1 MNAGGFLTNLTS
13 EHHRDAG
20 ILTISIFT
28 FICTTPPEIA
38 KLSQNPTY
46 TTQVTR
52 MPLLQNVIY
61 DDCEFQVLDL
71 TVVNPVGNKYFK
83 LKRNLEAA
91 EQQGFDQILT
101 FGGAW
106 SNHVHALSQ
115 VGPELGFKTTAVIRG
130 ERPDPLN
137 PALTEAEQNG
147 MRLHFVSREVYRHR
161 DTPVYLNALQHFF
174 GAHYLLP
181 EGGTNQ
187 AGIDGAGEIV
197 DLLAEQGVIYD
208 DLVVPLGTG
217 GTLAGIAAK
226 LAIGKTVTGICVL
239 KGAEGIFRSIKAMIP
254 GVRNWMIDH
263 DGHCGG
269 YARCP
274 DDLKTFI
281 LEFEAKTG
289 IPLEPVY
296 SGKMMYRLLDLLRF
310 NEDYKD
316 RRVVAIH
323 TGGLQG
329 RRGFDF

>member
-1 MNAGGFLTNLTS
+1 
-13 EHHRDAG
+13 
-20 ILTISIFT
+20 
-28 FICTTPPEIA
+28 
-38 KLSQNPTY
+38 
-46 TTQVTR
+46 
-52 MPLLQNVIY
+52 MPLLQQVSY
-61 DDCEFQVLDL
+61 QDCEFQVLNL
-71 TVVNPVGNKYFK
+71 TAINPVGNKYFK

-91 EQQGFDQILT
+91 REQGFDQILT

-106 SNHVHALSQ
+106 SNHVHALSL
-115 VGPELGFKTTAVIRG
+115 VGPELGFKTLAVIRG
-130 ERPDPLN
+130 EEPKHLSPPLSE
-137 PALTEAEQNG
+137 ALENG
-147 MRLHFVSREVYRHR
+147 MRLHFVSRGVYKLR
-161 DTPVYLNALQHFF
+161 DTPVYLDALSHFY
-174 GAHYLLP
+174 GEQYLLP

-197 DLLAEQGVIYD
+197 DLLAEHDVSYD

-226 LAIGKTVTGICVL
+226 LAVGKTVTGVCVL
-239 KGAEGIFRSIKAMIP
+239 KGAEGIFRSIKEMIP

-269 YARCP
+269 YAKCP
-274 DDLKTFI
+274 EDLKEFI
-281 LEFEAKTG
+281 LDFEEKTN

-296 SGKMMYRLLDLLRF
+296 TGKMMYRLMSLLRTDE
-310 NEDYKD
+310 NYRG